1 MQKRDFPQNS
11 KNGTIDIGSGTMFYV
26 TEDDYVLSVKS
37 EASKNRHS
45 EKKADDFFEYLQTVK
60 EGTE

>member
-1 MQKRDFPQNS
+1 
-11 KNGTIDIGSGTMFYV
+11 MFYV
-26 TEDDYVLSVKS
+26 TEDDHVLSVKS

-45 EKKADDFFEYLQTVK
+45 GKKADDFFEYLQTVK